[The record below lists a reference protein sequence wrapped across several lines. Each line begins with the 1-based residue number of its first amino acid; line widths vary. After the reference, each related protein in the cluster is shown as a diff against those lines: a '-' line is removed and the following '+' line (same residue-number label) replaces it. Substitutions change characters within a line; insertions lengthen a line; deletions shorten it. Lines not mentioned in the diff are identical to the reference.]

1 MTMTPLRSLPK
12 AALVCAALGIAS
24 PAFAQSQKTAEL
36 PGGASSVQENHG
48 DWTVSCRVA
57 EARKSC
63 MILQALGR
71 STGETVLSLELVP
84 FSETQ
89 AEGILLSPFGL
100 KLADGVKLAVD
111 GKPFSSP
118 LPFMTCVEAGCIV
131 PVTLKGDQLDTL
143 RGGKEMLV
151 SGANASSGTAVEL
164 KLSLNGFKIAFDR
177 ARELLAM
184 PN

>member
-1 MTMTPLRSLPK
+1 MTMTTLRALAK
-12 AALVCAALGIAS
+12 AALVLAALGGAL
-24 PAFAQSQKTAEL
+24 PALAQSEKSAEL

-63 MILQALGR
+63 MVLQALGR

-84 FSETQ
+84 LSGTQ

-100 KLADGVKLAVD
+100 KLADGVTLAVD
-111 GKPFSSP
+111 GKPLSAP

-131 PVTLKGDQLDTL
+131 PVALKAGQLETLW
-143 RGGKEMLV
+143 GGKEMLV
-151 SGANASSGTAVEL
+151 SGANASSGAAVEL
-164 KLSLNGFKIAFDR
+164 KLSLNGFRTAFDR
-177 ARELLAM
+177 ARELLAAT
-184 PN
+184 N